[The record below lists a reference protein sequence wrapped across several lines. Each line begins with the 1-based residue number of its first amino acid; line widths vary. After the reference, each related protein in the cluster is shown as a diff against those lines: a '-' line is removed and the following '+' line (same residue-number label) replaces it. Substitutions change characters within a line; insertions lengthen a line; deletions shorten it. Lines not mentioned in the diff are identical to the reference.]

1 MKNQE
6 LIIRLNTIDE
16 EIGFLEEISKPDAL
30 IEEKL
35 EELRTLRHEIE
46 KEIHYDQVTTAPANQ
61 EGC

>member
-6 LIIRLNTIDE
+6 LIIKLNTIDE

>member
-6 LIIRLNTIDE
+6 LITKLNTIDE